1 MGERNLPIIGMERL
15 RIGLDGEG
23 IRTLIG
29 TYGCSLRCRYCI
41 NPRSWDA
48 SRKPRLYTP
57 EQLYEDVRIDN
68 LYFRATDGGITM
80 GGGEPLLHMDGIEAF
95 AALCPKAWS
104 LWAETALHVDRE
116 CVERAARV
124 FDHFIVD
131 IKTADAEIYKNYT
144 GRDLQTALD
153 NLLYLRDVVGA
164 QRITVRVPLIFGY
177 ADEDS
182 QRESMKRI
190 REMGFENI
198 DALVYTITRT
208 DDT

>member
-1 MGERNLPIIGMERL
+1 MEEYILPIIGIVRL
-15 RIGLDGEG
+15 RMGSDGKG

-29 TYGCSLRCRYCI
+29 TYGCPLRCGYCL
-41 NPRSWDA
+41 NPHSWDG
-48 SRKPRLYTP
+48 SLPPYFCTP
-57 EQLYEDVRIDN
+57 EELYEAVRIDN

-95 AALCPKAWS
+95 AALCPEAWS
-104 LWAETALHVDRE
+104 LWAETALHVGRE

-144 GRDLQTALD
+144 GRELQTALD
-153 NLLYLRDVVGA
+153 NLLYLRDRVGA
-164 QRITVRVPLIFGY
+164 RRITVRVPLIPGY

-182 QRESMKRI
+182 QRESIRRI
-190 REMGFENI
+190 REMGFEDI
-198 DALVYTITRT
+198 DALVYTTKGQE
-208 DDT
+208 